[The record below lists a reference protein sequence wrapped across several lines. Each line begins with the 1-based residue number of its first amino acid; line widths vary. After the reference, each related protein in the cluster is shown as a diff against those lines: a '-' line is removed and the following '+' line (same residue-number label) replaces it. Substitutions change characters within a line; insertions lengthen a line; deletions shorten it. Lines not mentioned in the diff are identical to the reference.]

1 MRNNQG
7 NSRSTSYRSSRNDS
21 AGYRSMTLSDN
32 GRSYQYGSAVPKYRP
47 ERTTDDR
54 VRRQLQR
61 KPAPVVSE
69 RVRKNREKAKSMNL
83 GVVLLFSAVFALI
96 GVAVFGELSL
106 QASNAR
112 LRREIASMKSEL
124 NTVKLDNE
132 EEYSRIM
139 GSVDMQAIKDKA
151 IGQLG
156 MQYAQSGQ
164 VIVVADATDDYVH
177 QYQDIQ

>member
-1 MRNNQG
+1 MRDYQER
-7 NSRSTSYRSSRNDS
+7 SRSTSNRGSRSV
-21 AGYRSMTLSDN
+21 GTYQSMTLSDRN
-32 GRSYQYGSAVPKYRP
+32 SSYQYGSAVPKQRP
-47 ERTTDDR
+47 RHTDDDR
-54 VRRQLQR
+54 LRREMER

-69 RVRKNREKAKSMNL
+69 RVRRNREKAKSMNL
-83 GVVLLFSAVFALI
+83 GVVLLFSAVFVVL

-124 NTVKLDNE
+124 NNVRLDNE

-164 VIVVADATDDYVH
+164 VVVVADATDDYVH